1 MPELTVVRSRS
12 RRKAAAHDEARG
24 SLPPSRPLSHKAHAL
39 CQAMSVRPRAWLLT
53 YACLVVMTYASTAL
67 VGGSDWTGG
76 AVPWMV
82 LDALLIRAMA
92 RGSDLA
98 TAVSLALALA
108 SLGLMLAQPAGLVQ
122 VGNGSGSTW
131 ALFLALA
138 MAQSASLIGLLLSRA
153 EEGGTGSERPLIG
166 HARNS

>member
-1 MPELTVVRSRS
+1 MASDYL
-12 RRKAAAHDEARG
+12 
-24 SLPPSRPLSHKAHAL
+24 LCAHAL
-39 CQAMSVRPRAWLLT
+39 CQGMSMRPGAWLLT
-53 YACLVVMTYASTAL
+53 YACLVLMTYASAAL
-67 VGGSDWTGG
+67 IGRSDWAGG

-98 TAVSLALALA
+98 TTVSLALALA
-108 SLGLMLAQPAGLVQ
+108 SLGLVLAQPAGLVQ

-138 MAQSASLIGLLLSRA
+138 MAQSASLIGLLMSRA
-153 EEGGTGSERPLIG
+153 EEAGTGWRRPLIG
-166 HARNS
+166 HPGNS